1 MRPYQSWTG
10 SLHLDPQVGGR
21 EKDRQCEWHE
31 SFNPVTYLL
40 QQVTP
45 PNRSQIVSPT
55 EDQALEDMS
64 L

>member
-1 MRPYQSWTG
+1 MRPYQ

-21 EKDRQCEWHE
+21 EKDRQWEWHE
-31 SFNPVTYLL
+31 SFNPGTYLL

-45 PNRSQIVSPT
+45 PNSSQIVSPT
-55 EDQALEDMS
+55 GDQALEDMS